1 MTPTTSTTEELE
13 ILKTDVLGRV
23 RMPREK
29 RELILERFEGSGMSG
44 QAFAEYIGV
53 KYTTFASWVQKRRRE
68 QGTYGEAGRLK
79 APLALVEAVM
89 EPAPEAGGILKI
101 ETRGGHRVEV
111 SGREQIALAARKKGS
126 GRYIDKTSN

>member
-1 MTPTTSTTEELE
+1 MTTTRSTTEAEELA

-29 RELILERFEGSGMSG
+29 RELILDRFEGSGMSG

-68 QGTYGEAGRLK
+68 RGQYRAK
-79 APLALVEAVM
+79 AKGKLALVEAVVG
-89 EPAPEAGGILKI
+89 EPEQTAQTVMVELPGGA
-101 ETRGGHRVEV
+101 RVEMRGPQQAAAV
-111 SGREQIALAARKKGS
+111 AALIRELGKC
-126 GRYIDKTSN
+126 